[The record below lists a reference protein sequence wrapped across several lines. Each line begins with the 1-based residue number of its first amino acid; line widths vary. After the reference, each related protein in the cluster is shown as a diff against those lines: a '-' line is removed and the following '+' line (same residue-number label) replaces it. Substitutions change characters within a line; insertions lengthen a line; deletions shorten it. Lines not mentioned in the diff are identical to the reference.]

1 MYACDIILNYRYI
14 SYGSYLQDA
23 TKKEKCAIRKREKQY
38 RVQDG
43 QLCRVICTKSKK
55 GDALSLKNKLR
66 CEDKEADIFNGCHIG
81 PAGLKPCTKV
91 AIEHMRRLHKS
102 ISGPGYQRMGE
113 FSIYPA
119 L

>member
-14 SYGSYLQDA
+14 SYGSYHQDA

-66 CEDKEADIFNGCHIG
+66 CEDKEADIFNGCHI
-81 PAGLKPCTKV
+81 V
-91 AIEHMRRLHKS
+91 AIERMRRLHKS